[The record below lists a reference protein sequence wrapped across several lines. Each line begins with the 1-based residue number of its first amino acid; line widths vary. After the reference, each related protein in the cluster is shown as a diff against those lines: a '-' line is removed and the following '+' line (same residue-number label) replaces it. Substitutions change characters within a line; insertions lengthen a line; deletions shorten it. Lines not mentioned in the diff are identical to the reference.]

1 MFFDDDRKSF
11 TRRLR
16 EDIDL
21 DDGSTF
27 DTPEELVLAAFNS
40 LLWLASWHK
49 INAEISP

>member
-1 MFFDDDRKSF
+1 MIVNMLLVDFP
-11 TRRLR
+11 

-27 DTPEELVLAAFNS
+27 DTPEELVFPAFNS
-40 LLWLASWHK
+40 LLRLASWHK